1 MPPKKSNNNN
11 SSKKKKAGANPL
23 RGYGTVSVPRKKEPE
38 PEVVDG
44 TGQAGGL
51 VGSSSGA
58 NGSGDGATDGV
69 RGGGGGGGG
78 GAGVKGEGAD
88 GQLGANMNGTP
99 EEAGEKDKGSWDD
112 PEEVEKRD
120 LQALADKIRPGADKE
135 INRIVKVIDYERRLS
150 KTLSGYAWTEQD
162 LQRRIIELALHDSAL
177 DAPQPV
183 HEPFDKVVSRVA
195 TLFGI
200 LEQLGF
206 VASRIE
212 ECLGSVR
219 QLELDDCLDWLFLHC
234 DADELA
240 CEGPIAK
247 LITDQTGHVTSGGS
261 DAPSTSQTPPTT
273 TAATT
278 TTTTTT
284 TAAPTPNPVESG
296 SVSSPASPPLNGN
309 AKRSS
314 GPSPSTGGVTSPRQ
328 PRSRTTT
335 SNGTGAASVDPTAPP
350 RRPAANK
357 GNSSANKEVASTFA
371 DLRARILA
379 AEDQKR
385 KDKRKNRKRIFATEP
400 EPGTARSS
408 DDDDDE
414 SSSDQESS
422 DPSSD
427 EDGAVQVKNGTKQE
441 SGRTDA
447 SAKATNGSLRSSRP
461 DVDASSASSASS
473 DAEAGDDDV
482 DVDSAERDSNAVY
495 ASTKLVLSEIQRA
508 QGASKRAGKGKG
520 DRLGGTA
527 MTKEQEEWMEG
538 QAERLRDKIKAIEGE
553 YTFRKADAEKLYREE
568 RTKLDAAQLSARL
581 NGITLESRLPAFP
594 ASIASP
600 QGRVDDAM
608 NGAKPSSGGS
618 QPPSPGAVRANGDG
632 ENADEGFF
640 GNLLDEGT
648 PDEDGQAAAEEGTT
662 VSLMNLSLPKNFSGK
677 TPKASL
683 EETVRKLDKPAVV
696 KFELTS
702 RSRAVRA
709 SVRIRWSD
717 GRVQRFE
724 MNDDQACPDQGQA
737 YNFIATIAL
746 FAIAGSTAVNKQL
759 PTVFRDLWD
768 DLLQKKKEEDED
780 RYRDKLKLYKKI
792 AEPRLQEQVAK
803 DARVG
808 RGERNAT
815 EEHEIIMPSEISPEA
830 SQRIQQEML
839 ARQAWP
845 TYQEMLRQRAN
856 LPIAAYR
863 SEIMRTIEESQ
874 CIVLCGETGCGKST
888 QVPSFI
894 LEHDMRAGRPV
905 KIFCTEP
912 RRISAI
918 SLAQR
923 VSTELGEAPNACG
936 TRNSLVGYSIRL
948 DSAVSASTRIIY
960 ATTGIVLRMLEGRES
975 LADITHIIIDE
986 VHERSIDSD
995 FLLIVLREILEVRK
1009 DLKVILMSATVD
1021 AEKIADYMGG
1031 CPVVRV
1037 PGRTHPVTPYYLEDV
1052 VELTRYRLDPHS
1064 DSPFV
1069 ARNKRGYGARP
1080 RRNDDIPPDDD
1091 DEIDTPADTSDIT
1104 QAPISKQSRITLD
1117 CMDHH
1122 AINYDLIVLLLEQL
1136 CFYRADLVQF
1146 SSAILIFLPSLES
1159 IRRLTD
1165 TLEAHPAFG
1174 TTQFLVLPLHSTIS
1188 NENQGLVF
1196 NVPRPGVRKI
1206 VISTNI
1212 AETGVTIPDIT
1223 AVIDTGKH
1231 REMRFDEKRQISR
1244 LVETFVAQS
1253 NAAQRRGRAGRVREG
1268 VAFHLFTKH
1277 RHDNYMAEHP
1287 QPEMTRLSLQ
1297 DLALRIKIMK
1307 IGTGAIEET
1316 LLKALDPPLVVNIQ
1330 RAVSSLIEV
1339 KALTA
1344 TEEITPLGRHLAKL
1358 PMDVH
1363 LGLFLIMSCIF
1374 GCVDAA
1380 LAITA
1385 ALNSKSPW
1393 LTPFGR
1399 EAEADAV
1406 KRSFKVENSDFLT
1419 TYNAYC
1425 SWREASANGYE
1436 REFTR
1441 KNFLSQQNL
1450 QQIEEL
1456 RQQFFGFLV
1465 DAGFIAI
1472 TDAERRQLVSTKF
1485 GKSRTRF
1492 VRVPDDLDAN
1502 SKDPRAVMAC
1512 LAASMYPKFLVID
1525 PQNGSMRT
1533 LANSAP
1539 AAIHPSSVNFAP
1551 GRRIDFG
1558 PNARFIAF
1566 FTAMHT
1572 KKLYVWESGSVD
1584 ERAVYLLC
1592 GNADFQLAAHSISI
1606 DRKIKTRLEPKT
1618 SIAIKTLR
1626 QQWQALFKKKMV
1638 DPAAPLAGQ
1647 QQWLDLLLEAFAS
1660 PRKVE
1665 EEEKKKKREPV
1676 KLALKRND

>member
-1 MPPKKSNNNN
+1 MPPKKNNN
-11 SSKKKKAGANPL
+11 SKKKKAGGANPL
-23 RGYGTVSVPRKKEPE
+23 RGYGTVSVPRKKDPVAEE
-38 PEVVDG
+38 EEAAAAAAKEQGVTSDAAS
-44 TGQAGGL
+44 GQAAADGSAGGTQN
-51 VGSSSGA
+51 GESG
-58 NGSGDGATDGV
+58 NGNQENGTNGDGKKDG
-69 RGGGGGGGG
+69 
-78 GAGVKGEGAD
+78 E
-88 GQLGANMNGTP
+88 
-99 EEAGEKDKGSWDD
+99 GSWDD
-112 PEEVEKRD
+112 PVEVEKRD
-120 LQALADKIRPGADKE
+120 LQALAERIRPGCDKE
-135 INRIVKVIDYERRLS
+135 INRIVKVIDYERRQS
-150 KTLSGYAWTEQD
+150 KAFSGYAWTEQD
-162 LQRRIIELALHDSAL
+162 LQRRIIELALQDTASEV
-177 DAPQPV
+177 PQPV
-183 HEPFDKVVSRVA
+183 HEPIEKVISKVA

-206 VASRIE
+206 TSTRIQ
-212 ECLGSVR
+212 ECLEKVKV
-219 QLELDDCLDWLFLHC
+219 LELDDCLDWMFLHC
-234 DADELA
+234 DAEELA
-240 CEGPIAK
+240 CEGPINSKDSAAPA
-247 LITDQTGHVTSGGS
+247 QTP
-261 DAPSTSQTPPTT
+261 DDSTSTP
-273 TAATT
+273 ATST
-278 TTTTTT
+278 VNGNS
-284 TAAPTPNPVESG
+284 PVVES
-296 SVSSPASPPLNGN
+296 STSSPPSPNSASKE
-309 AKRSS
+309 AKRSPAP
-314 GPSPSTGGVTSPRQ
+314 PSLPVSPRQ

-335 SNGTGAASVDPTAPP
+335 SSSTPAPVQP
-350 RRPAANK
+350 
-357 GNSSANKEVASTFA
+357 NKEVASTFA

-379 AEDQKR
+379 AEENKK
-385 KDKRKNRKRIFATEP
+385 KDKKDKSSSKKKKRSVISPDTDSSATSSP
-400 EPGTARSS
+400 AASSPSTS
-408 DDDDDE
+408 DDEDSE
-414 SSSDQESS
+414 ERTTSNSTKEPT
-422 DPSSD
+422 PSTPASETELYD
-427 EDGAVQVKNGTKQE
+427 NEEEEED
-441 SGRTDA
+441 
-447 SAKATNGSLRSSRP
+447 SLE
-461 DVDASSASSASS
+461 V
-473 DAEAGDDDV
+473 
-482 DVDSAERDSNAVY
+482 DSNARY
-495 ASTKLVLSEIQRA
+495 ASLKLQLSEIQRA

-520 DRLGGTA
+520 DRKGGVA
-527 MTKEQEEWMEG
+527 MTKPQEEWMEG
-538 QAERLRDKIKAIEGE
+538 QAETLRNKIKAIEGD
-553 YTFRKADAEKLYREE
+553 YTFRKVDAEKLYREE

-581 NGITLESRLPAFP
+581 NGTTLEPTLPQFP
-594 ASIASP
+594 SSIASP
-600 QGRVDDAM
+600 SAPEETAAPTVA
-608 NGAKPSSGGS
+608 ATASS
-618 QPPSPGAVRANGDG
+618 PPSPTLVNASTNGEGG
-632 ENADEGFF
+632 ETNEEGGFF
-640 GNLLDEGT
+640 GNML
-648 PDEDGQAAAEEGTT
+648 EEMPTEETTEQGTT
-662 VSLMNLSLPKNFSGK
+662 IPIRNLSLPKHFSGK
-677 TPKASL
+677 TPKVSL
-683 EETVRKLDKPAVV
+683 EETVRKLDKPATV
-696 KFELTS
+696 KFNNQN
-702 RSRAVRA
+702 RGSRAVRA
-709 SVRIRWSD
+709 SVTIRWSD
-717 GRVQRFE
+717 GKVQEWE
-724 MNDDQACPDQGQA
+724 MKDIACWDQPQA
-737 YNFIATIAL
+737 FNYIATIAL
-746 FAIAGSTAVNKQL
+746 FAIASQTAVNKQL

-768 DLLQKKKEEDED
+768 ELVAKKKEEDEEE
-780 RYRDKLKLYKKI
+780 YREKLKLYRTI
-792 AEPRLQEQVAK
+792 AEPRLQEPAAK
-803 DARVG
+803 DARIG
-808 RGERNAT
+808 KGEKTAT
-815 EEHEIIMPSEISPEA
+815 GDEQQIILPTEISPEA
-830 SQRIQQEML
+830 SQRIQQEIL
-839 ARQAWP
+839 ARQTWP
-845 TYQEMLRQRAN
+845 SYQEMLRQRAN

-863 SEIMRTIEESQ
+863 SEIMKTIEDSQ

-894 LEHDMRAGRPV
+894 LEHDMRLGRPV

-923 VSTELGEAPNACG
+923 VSSELGEGANACG

-948 DSAVSASTRIIY
+948 DSAVSASTRIVY

-975 LADITHIIIDE
+975 LADVTHIIIDE

-1064 DSPFV
+1064 DSPYV
-1069 ARNKRGYGARP
+1069 ARSKRGYGARQ
-1080 RRNDDIPPDDD
+1080 RRSDDIPLDDD
-1091 DEIDTPADTSDIT
+1091 DELDTPADTSDIT
-1104 QAPISKQSRITLD
+1104 SAPISKQSRITLD
-1117 CMDHH
+1117 CLDHH
-1122 AINYDLIVLLLEQL
+1122 AINYDLIVLLLEQI
-1136 CFYRADLVQF
+1136 CFYRQDLLQF

-1165 TLEAHPAFG
+1165 TLEAHPGFG
-1174 TTQFLVLPLHSTIS
+1174 TNQFLVLPLHSTIS

-1196 NVPRPGVRKI
+1196 NVPRAGIRKI

-1277 RHDNYMAEHP
+1277 RHDTYMAEHP

-1307 IGTGAIEET
+1307 IGNGAIEET
-1316 LLKALDPPLVVNIQ
+1316 LLKALDPPLTVNIQ

-1339 KALTA
+1339 KALTS

-1374 GCVDAA
+1374 GCLDAA
-1380 LAITA
+1380 LTITA

-1425 SWREASANGYE
+1425 SWREASANGFE

-1441 KNFLSQQNL
+1441 KSFLSQQNL

-1456 RQQFFGFLV
+1456 RQQFFSFLV
-1465 DAGFIAI
+1465 DAGFISI
-1472 TDAERRQLVSTKF
+1472 TDSERRSLISTKY

-1492 VRVPDDLDAN
+1492 VRVPDELDTN

-1512 LAASMYPKFLVID
+1512 LAASMYPKLLVVD

-1539 AAIHPSSVNFAP
+1539 AAIHPSSVNFSP

-1558 PNARFIAF
+1558 PNTRFIAF

-1592 GNADFQLAAHSISI
+1592 GNADFQLAAHSLSI

-1618 SIAIKTLR
+1618 SIAMKILR
-1626 QQWQALFKKKMV
+1626 QQWQAFFKKKMI
-1638 DPAAPLAGQ
+1638 DPSAPLEGQ
-1647 QQWLDLLLEAFAS
+1647 QQWLELLLEALAS
-1660 PRKVE
+1660 PKKAE
-1665 EEEKKKKREPV
+1665 EEEKKRTREPV
-1676 KLALKRND
+1676 KISLTAH

>member
-1 MPPKKSNNNN
+1 MPPKKSNH
-11 SSKKKKAGANPL
+11 SKKKKAAGPV
-23 RGYGTVSVPRKKEPE
+23 RGYGTVSVPKKKDPIVEEAELTPE
-38 PEVVDG
+38 D
-44 TGQAGGL
+44 QAR
-51 VGSSSGA
+51 
-58 NGSGDGATDGV
+58 D
-69 RGGGGGGGG
+69 G
-78 GAGVKGEGAD
+78 GAGV
-88 GQLGANMNGTP
+88 NGDK
-99 EEAGEKDKGSWDD
+99 EEANGGKEGEEKKGAEAGKEEGSWDD
-112 PEEVEKRD
+112 PEEVEKRE
-120 LQALADKIRPGADKE
+120 LQNLAERIRPGCDKE
-135 INRIVKVIDYERRLS
+135 INRIVKVIDYERRQS
-150 KTLSGYAWTEQD
+150 KALSGYAWTEQD
-162 LQRRIIELALHDSAL
+162 LQRRIIDLALQDTADDL
-177 DAPQPV
+177 PQPI
-183 HEPFDKVVSRVA
+183 HEPEEKVISKVA

-206 VASRIE
+206 NSSRIQ
-212 ECLGSVR
+212 ECLEKVKIM
-219 QLELDDCLDWLFLHC
+219 ELDDCLDWMFLHC
-234 DADELA
+234 DAEELA
-240 CEGPIAK
+240 CEGPI
-247 LITDQTGHVTSGGS
+247 ITKQSYEFDN
-261 DAPSTSQTPPTT
+261 PSPQ
-273 TAATT
+273 TT
-278 TTTTTT
+278 TTTTTNGG
-284 TAAPTPNPVESG
+284 TPAVTDSAGP
-296 SVSSPASPPLNGN
+296 SSPPSPTSKRSLSTSAFPPLPTNN
-309 AKRSS
+309 
-314 GPSPSTGGVTSPRQ
+314 PTSPRQ

-335 SNGTGAASVDPTAPP
+335 SSNSTAPT
-350 RRPAANK
+350 PAPVPTPAP
-357 GNSSANKEVASTFA
+357 NKEVASTFA

-379 AEDQKR
+379 AEEK
-385 KDKRKNRKRIFATEP
+385 KNKKKSIKGVST
-400 EPGTARSS
+400 
-408 DDDDDE
+408 E
-414 SSSDQESS
+414 SS
-422 DPSSD
+422 PSPVS
-427 EDGAVQVKNGTKQE
+427 
-441 SGRTDA
+441 
-447 SAKATNGSLRSSRP
+447 
-461 DVDASSASSASS
+461 SSASSSSSEDGEEDRTISSTKEPTPSTPAS
-473 DAEAGDDDV
+473 EPEIEEEEEDDLSV
-482 DVDSAERDSNAVY
+482 DSNARY
-495 ASTKLVLSEIQRA
+495 ASIKLQLSEIQRA

-520 DRLGGTA
+520 DRKGGVA
-527 MTKEQEEWMEG
+527 MSKEQEEWIEG
-538 QAERLRDKIKAIEGE
+538 QAEGLRKKIKDIEGD
-553 YTFRKADAEKLYREE
+553 YTFRKTDAEKLYREE

-581 NGITLESRLPAFP
+581 NGTTLESSVPEFP
-594 ASIASP
+594 TSIATPVGNVEESSTP
-600 QGRVDDAM
+600 AT
-608 NGAKPSSGGS
+608 NGATTASS
-618 QPPSPGAVRANGDG
+618 PPSPSLANGTSNG
-632 ENADEGFF
+632 EGGEGTNGGEDGFF
-640 GNLLDEGT
+640 GNLLEEMPVEEKT
-648 PDEDGQAAAEEGTT
+648 EEGTT
-662 VSLMNLSLPKNFSGK
+662 IPIRNLSLPKHFSGK

-683 EETVRKLDKPAVV
+683 EETVRKLDKPASV
-696 KFELTS
+696 KFNVTS

-709 SVRIRWSD
+709 NVTIKWSN
-717 GRVQRFE
+717 GRVQGHE
-724 MNDDQACPDQGQA
+724 MNDIACWDQPQA
-737 YNFIATIAL
+737 YNYIATIAL
-746 FAIAGSTAVNKQL
+746 FAVAGQTAVNKQL

-768 DLLQKKKEEDED
+768 ELVAKKKEEDED
-780 RYRDKLKLYKKI
+780 AYREKLKLYKKI
-792 AEPRLQEQVAK
+792 AEPRMQEQGNK
-803 DARVG
+803 DARAG
-808 RGERNAT
+808 KGEKMT
-815 EEHEIIMPSEISPEA
+815 PDEGHEIAMPTEISPEA
-830 SQRIQQEML
+830 SQRIQQEIL
-839 ARQAWP
+839 ARQTWP
-845 TYQEMLRQRAN
+845 SYQDMLRQRAN

-863 SEIMRTIEESQ
+863 TEIMNTIEDSQ

-894 LEHDMRAGRPV
+894 LEHDMRLGRPV
-905 KIFCTEP
+905 KIYCTEP

-923 VSTELGEAPNACG
+923 VSSELGEGTNACG

-948 DSAVSASTRIIY
+948 DSAVSAATRIIY
-960 ATTGIVLRMLEGRES
+960 ATTGIVLRMLEGKES

-1064 DSPFV
+1064 DSQFV
-1069 ARNKRGYGARP
+1069 ARSKRGYGARQ
-1080 RRNDDIPPDDD
+1080 RRSDDVPLD
-1091 DEIDTPADTSDIT
+1091 DEDELDTPADMSDLSS
-1104 QAPISKQSRITLD
+1104 APLSKQSRITLD

-1122 AINYDLIVLLLEQL
+1122 AINYDLIIMLLEQI
-1136 CFYRADLVQF
+1136 CFYNQNLIPF

-1165 TLEAHPAFG
+1165 TLEAHLAFG
-1174 TTQFLVLPLHSTIS
+1174 TNQFLVLPLHSTIS
-1188 NENQGLVF
+1188 NESQGLVF
-1196 NVPRPGVRKI
+1196 NVPRPGIRKI

-1277 RHDNYMAEHP
+1277 RHDTYMAEHP

-1339 KALTA
+1339 KALTT

-1363 LGLFLIMSCIF
+1363 LGHFLIMSCIF
-1374 GCVDAA
+1374 GCLDAA

-1406 KRSFKVENSDFLT
+1406 KRNFKIENSDFLT

-1425 SWREASANGYE
+1425 CWREASANGYE

-1456 RQQFFGFLV
+1456 RQQFFSFLV
-1465 DAGFIAI
+1465 DAGFISI
-1472 TDAERRQLVSTKF
+1472 TDSERRQLVSTKY

-1512 LAASMYPKFLVID
+1512 LAASMYPKLLVID

-1558 PNARFIAF
+1558 ANTRFVAF

-1592 GNADFQLAAHSISI
+1592 GNADFQLAAHSLSI

-1618 SIAIKTLR
+1618 SIAMKILR
-1626 QQWQALFKKKMV
+1626 QQWQAFFKKKMV
-1638 DPAAPLAGQ
+1638 DPSAPLEGQ
-1647 QQWLDLLLEAFAS
+1647 QQWLELLLEALES
-1660 PRKVE
+1660 PKKQE
-1665 EEEKKKKREPV
+1665 EEEKKRTREPV
-1676 KLALKRND
+1676 KISLTAAH

>member
-1 MPPKKSNNNN
+1 MPPKKNNN
-11 SSKKKKAGANPL
+11 SSKKKKANPL
-23 RGYGTVSVPRKKEPE
+23 RGYGTVSVPRKKVEPTDE
-38 PEVVDG
+38 DDQQTPEGAALDQ
-44 TGQAGGL
+44 TAPGGD
-51 VGSSSGA
+51 A
-58 NGSGDGATDGV
+58 NGSTVASAV
-69 RGGGGGGGG
+69 PEG
-78 GAGVKGEGAD
+78 GAAGA
-88 GQLGANMNGTP
+88 GPAGAGP
-99 EEAGEKDKGSWDD
+99 AGEDTSKGSWDD

-120 LQALADKIRPGADKE
+120 LLSLAERIRPACDKE
-135 INRIVKVIDYERRLS
+135 INRVIKVIDYERRQS
-150 KTLSGYAWTEQD
+150 KVMPGYAWTDQD
-162 LQRRIIELALHDSAL
+162 LQRRILALAL
-177 DAPQPV
+177 EELSS
-183 HEPFDKVVSRVA
+183 EPPLASSESLEKTISKVA

-206 VASRIE
+206 SSNRIQ
-212 ECLGSVR
+212 ECLDKVK
-219 QLELDDCLDWLFLHC
+219 QLELEDCLDWLFLNC
-234 DADELA
+234 EAEELA
-240 CEGPIAK
+240 CEGPAASGIVSSVNEEPVQ
-247 LITDQTGHVTSGGS
+247 DVSTG
-261 DAPSTSQTPPTT
+261 T
-273 TAATT
+273 TASTT
-278 TTTTTT
+278 TTINGN
-284 TAAPTPNPVESG
+284 TPIRTESSPSSPPSPDSKDPSKRSTSNSNPV
-296 SVSSPASPPLNGN
+296 
-309 AKRSS
+309 
-314 GPSPSTGGVTSPRQ
+314 SPRQ

-335 SNGTGAASVDPTAPP
+335 ASTLSP
-350 RRPAANK
+350 PAAAKNGATTSTTK
-357 GNSSANKEVASTFA
+357 KEEVASTFA

-379 AEDQKR
+379 AEDQKKREKKAKKLNGTNKRSIISPEVR
-385 KDKRKNRKRIFATEP
+385 KSEVERAADSTSED
-400 EPGTARSS
+400 S
-408 DDDDDE
+408 DDSGSESDDSD
-414 SSSDQESS
+414 SSSSAPAAANEEEE
-422 DPSSD
+422 D
-427 EDGAVQVKNGTKQE
+427 EDTLA
-441 SGRTDA
+441 
-447 SAKATNGSLRSSRP
+447 
-461 DVDASSASSASS
+461 
-473 DAEAGDDDV
+473 
-482 DVDSAERDSNAVY
+482 VDSNTRY
-495 ASTKLVLSEIQRA
+495 AQLKLEISELQRA
-508 QGASKRAGKGKG
+508 QGAFKRASKSKGPKKNSIG
-520 DRLGGTA
+520 SKA
-527 MTKEQEEWMEG
+527 EEEWIDTRLE
-538 QAERLRDKIKAIEGE
+538 QARNKLKEIEGD
-553 YTFRKADAEKLYREE
+553 YTFRKTDAEKLYREE
-568 RTKLDAAQLSARL
+568 RTKLDSLQLAAKLK
-581 NGITLESRLPAFP
+581 GTTLESKFIPQFP
-594 ASIASP
+594 K
-600 QGRVDDAM
+600 DDAGSESIVDPAETPVNASALSSPTLV
-608 NGAKPSSGGS
+608 NGSTHGG
-618 QPPSPGAVRANGDG
+618 AG
-632 ENADEGFF
+632 EDQESGFF
-640 GNLLDEGT
+640 GNLL
-648 PDEDGQAAAEEGTT
+648 EEAVASGTT
-662 VSLMNLSLPKNFSGK
+662 TTSEEQATAIPTREFSLPKSFSGK
-677 TPKASL
+677 TPKLSL
-683 EETVRKLDKPAVV
+683 EETVRKLDKPATI
-696 KFELTS
+696 KFVNLTN
-702 RSRAVRA
+702 RARTVRA
-709 SVRIRWSD
+709 SVTIRWSD
-717 GRVQRFE
+717 HRVQE
-724 MNDDQACPDQGQA
+724 WGMTDMACPDQPQA
-737 YNFIATIAL
+737 YNYIATIAL
-746 FAIAGSTAVNKQL
+746 FAVAGSTAVNKQL

-768 DLLQKKKEEDED
+768 ELVKTKKEQDEED
-780 RYRDKLKLYKKI
+780 YRDKLKLYRKI
-792 AEPRLQEQVAK
+792 AEPRCHESATK
-803 DARVG
+803 DARASKG
-808 RGERNAT
+808 DKAIGGD
-815 EEHEIIMPSEISPEA
+815 EHQIMLPTQISPEA
-830 SQRIQQEML
+830 SERIQQEIFQ
-839 ARQAWP
+839 RQMWP

-863 SEIMRTIEESQ
+863 SEIMQTIENSQ

-894 LEHDMRAGRPV
+894 LEHDMRLGRPV

-923 VSTELGEAPNACG
+923 VSSELGEGTNACG

-948 DSAVSASTRIIY
+948 DSAVSASTRIVY

-975 LADITHIIIDE
+975 LADVTHIIIDE

-1064 DSPFV
+1064 DSQFV
-1069 ARNKRGYGARP
+1069 ARSKRGYGARQ
-1080 RRNDDIPPDDD
+1080 RRSDDVPMDD
-1091 DEIDTPADTSDIT
+1091 DEEFDIPADSSEITS
-1104 QAPISKQSRITLD
+1104 APLSKQSRITLD

-1122 AINYDLIVLLLEQL
+1122 AINYDLILLLLEQL
-1136 CFYRADLVQF
+1136 CFYKQDLVQF
-1146 SSAILIFLPSLES
+1146 SSAILVFLPSLES

-1165 TLEAHPAFG
+1165 ILEAHPAFG
-1174 TTQFLVLPLHSTIS
+1174 SNQFLVLPLHSTIS

-1196 NVPRPGVRKI
+1196 NIPRPGVRKI

-1268 VAFHLFTKH
+1268 VAFHLFTRH

-1339 KALTA
+1339 KALTS

-1374 GCVDAA
+1374 GCLDAA
-1380 LAITA
+1380 LTITA

-1406 KRSFKVENSDFLT
+1406 KRNFKVENSDFLT

-1441 KNFLSQQNL
+1441 KSFLSQQNL

-1456 RQQFFGFLV
+1456 RQQFFSFLV
-1465 DAGFIAI
+1465 DAGFISI
-1472 TDAERRQLVSTKF
+1472 TDQERRQLISTKY

-1512 LAASMYPKFLVID
+1512 LAASMYPKLLVID

-1558 PNARFIAF
+1558 QNTRFVAF

-1584 ERAVYLLC
+1584 ERAVHLLC
-1592 GNADFQLAAHSISI
+1592 GNAEIQLAAHSLSI
-1606 DRKIKTRLEPKT
+1606 DRKIRTRLEPKT
-1618 SIAIKTLR
+1618 SIAIKVLR
-1626 QQWQALFKKKMV
+1626 QQWQALFKKKMI
-1638 DPAAPLAGQ
+1638 DPSAPLEGH
-1647 QQWLDLLLEAFAS
+1647 QQWLDLLVEALES
-1660 PRKVE
+1660 PKKKAE
-1665 EEEKKKKREPV
+1665 EEEKKRTREPV
-1676 KLALKRND
+1676 KLTLTAH